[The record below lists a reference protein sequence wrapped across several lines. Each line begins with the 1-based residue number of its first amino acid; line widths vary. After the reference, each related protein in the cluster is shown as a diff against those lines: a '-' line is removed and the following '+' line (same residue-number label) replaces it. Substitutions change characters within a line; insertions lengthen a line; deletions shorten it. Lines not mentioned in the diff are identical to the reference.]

1 MILTCNSCEKKFVVP
16 DNAIG
21 VNGRL
26 VQCSS
31 CGNQWKQF
39 PVEIAKKKEEISKT
53 AIKQTIT
60 KPVSPKKTISPKKP
74 ASPKRKIPKKSREI
88 NLYSPEYLAKK
99 HGIKLKDTKTT
110 VSKKSITKDKVSFG
124 FYSSLLVFLVFIIFF
139 SRSLY
144 FAQSYI
150 ITLFPI
156 TEFYLSYFFESIR
169 NVFEIFKTLIT
180 SY

>member
-39 PVEIAKKKEEISKT
+39 PVEIAKKKEVISKT

-60 KPVSPKKTISPKKP
+60 KPVSTKKPINPKKPKSIKRKVPKKTK
-74 ASPKRKIPKKSREI
+74 EI

-99 HGIKLKDTKTT
+99 HGIIINSKP
-110 VSKKSITKDKVSFG
+110 VSKGNSSKNKTKVNFG
-124 FYSSLLVFLVFIIFF
+124 FYSSLTVFIVVVIA
-139 SRSLY
+139 SLRLLY
-144 FAQSYI
+144 FGQDVIVDS
-150 ITLFPI
+150 LPI
-156 TEFYLSYFFESIR
+156 TEIYIDYLFESIK
-169 NVFEIFKTLIT
+169 NLKDIIQNFF
-180 SY
+180 SNY